1 MNKTFSLKTIV
12 AIALLLIIGYGA
24 NAGNVIFNTVTGQ
37 AVNHNT
43 GGSSTFVSLASS
55 GDLVNVDNGW
65 NNSTIFSI
73 GETSTDFYAQSFIA
87 TTCNITRFGVVVQE
101 VVSEGQI
108 RLAIAA
114 DNGGVP
120 DYEHPLYIGSLIN
133 PTTTAMWY
141 FETGINVPVTIGQK
155 YYVLLDGFENAGAT
169 GQCQIGSSA
178 TFPIT
183 GQGLIYSNSSGIGAW
198 DNYWEPLA
206 IYVEGN
212 NNSVPVSIWTIV
224 LAFAVIGGAAFVGFR
239 KKLVKQAI

>member
-1 MNKTFSLKTIV
+1 MKKSFFTRTIA
-12 AIALLLIIGYGA
+12 AIALLLIVSSGA

-55 GDLVNVDNGW
+55 GDQVIVDNGW
-65 NNSTIFSI
+65 NNDMIFSL
-73 GETSTDFYAQSFIA
+73 GETGTDFYAQAFIA
-87 TTCNITRFGVVVQE
+87 TTSSITRFGVVIRE
-101 VVSEGQI
+101 FSSEGQI

-120 DYEHPLYIGSLIN
+120 DYDHPLYIGSLIN

-141 FETGINVPVTIGQK
+141 FETGINVPVTVGQK

-169 GQCQIGSSA
+169 GACYIGASNTQPS
-178 TFPIT
+178 T

-198 DNYWEPLA
+198 ETYTDPLA
-206 IYVEGN
+206 IYVEGTGEP
-212 NNSVPVSIWTIV
+212 VPVSIWTIV